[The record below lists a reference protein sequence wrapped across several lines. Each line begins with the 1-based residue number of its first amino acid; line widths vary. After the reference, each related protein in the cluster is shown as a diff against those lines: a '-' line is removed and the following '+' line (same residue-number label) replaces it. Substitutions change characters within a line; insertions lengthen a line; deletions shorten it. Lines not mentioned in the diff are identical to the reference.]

1 MDTAWPGAYY
11 SQVMDSAGALND
23 IAQRLDD
30 KGWSDLWATL
40 RALHPYFFSFY
51 TLTHKHTAIYLELD
65 EEADEACLYL

>member
-30 KGWSDLWATL
+30 KGWSDLCATL
-40 RALHPYFFSFY
+40 RALRPLFY
-51 TLTHKHTAIYLELD
+51 THTHARTRTHTHTHHAIYL
-65 EEADEACLYL
+65 